1 VSDLQRKPSEAPRIR
16 VGIVDDHGLVR
27 EGLKALLAHAPEI
40 EVVFDAADGEQGLA
54 MVQRLAPDVLLL
66 DLRMP
71 VLDGLGT
78 LRRLRGMETQTNA
91 KTRVLVL
98 TTFDDDDALIEAAAL
113 GARGFLLKDVAFE
126 ELLEGIRTVAG
137 GGTAVR
143 PAATNKI
150 TDALRRPPRGDT
162 TSRTER
168 DFTVRE
174 LEVLRLMSG
183 GLSNREIA
191 HALSLAEGTVKNHVS
206 VVLSKLGVRDRTR
219 AVLKAVEEGIV

>member
-1 VSDLQRKPSEAPRIR
+1 MSAPEAEADRARRIR

-27 EGLKALLAHAPEI
+27 EGLKALLAHALEI
-40 EVVFDAADGEQGLA
+40 EVVFDASDGEQALA
-54 MVQRLAPDVLLL
+54 MVARLAPDVLLL

-78 LRRLRGMETQTNA
+78 LRRLRQLETQPNR
-91 KTRVLVL
+91 KTHVLVL

-126 ELLEGIRTVAG
+126 ELLEGIRTVAA

-150 TDALRRPPRGDT
+150 ADALRRPGRVET